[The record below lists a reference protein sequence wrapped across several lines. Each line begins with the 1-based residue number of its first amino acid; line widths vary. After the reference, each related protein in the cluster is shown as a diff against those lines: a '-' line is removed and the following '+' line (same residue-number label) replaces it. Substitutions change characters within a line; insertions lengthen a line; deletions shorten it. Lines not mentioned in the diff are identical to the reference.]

1 MTKVTLNDVEYDS
14 DNFTEAQQNILGEIN
29 FNNNLST
36 NLNYQISSLKVVSD
50 LLVGKLK
57 TSLTEEVTDDN

>member
-1 MTKVTLNDVEYDS
+1 MTKVTLDDVEYDS

-36 NLNYQISSLKVVSD
+36 NLNYQLSSLKVVLD

-57 TSLTEEVTDDN
+57 TSLTKEVTDDN

>member
-1 MTKVTLNDVEYDS
+1 MTKVTLDDVEYDS

-29 FNNNLST
+29 FNNTLST
-36 NLNYQISSLKVVSD
+36 NLNYQLSSLKVVSD

>member
-1 MTKVTLNDVEYDS
+1 MTKVTLDDIEYDS

-36 NLNYQISSLKVVSD
+36 NLNYQLSSLKVVSD

>member
-36 NLNYQISSLKVVSD
+36 NLNYQLSSLKVVSD

>member
-1 MTKVTLNDVEYDS
+1 VTKVTLDDVEYDS

-29 FNNNLST
+29 FNNTLST
-36 NLNYQISSLKVVSD
+36 NLNYQLSSLKVVSD

>member
-1 MTKVTLNDVEYDS
+1 MTKVTLDDIEYDS
-14 DNFTEAQQNILGEIN
+14 DNFTKAQQNILGEIN

-36 NLNYQISSLKVVSD
+36 NLNYQLSSLKVVSD

>member
-1 MTKVTLNDVEYDS
+1 MTKVTLDDIEYDS

-36 NLNYQISSLKVVSD
+36 NLNYQLSSPKVVSD

>member
-1 MTKVTLNDVEYDS
+1 VTKVTLDDIEYDS
-14 DNFTEAQQNILGEIN
+14 DNFTKAQQNILGEIN

-36 NLNYQISSLKVVSD
+36 NLNYQLSSLKVVSD

>member
-1 MTKVTLNDVEYDS
+1 MTKVTLDDVEYDS

-36 NLNYQISSLKVVSD
+36 NLNYQLSSLKVVSD

>member
-1 MTKVTLNDVEYDS
+1 VTKVTLDDIEYDS
-14 DNFTEAQQNILGEIN
+14 DNFTKAQQNILGEIN

-36 NLNYQISSLKVVSD
+36 NLNYQLSSLKVVLD

>member
-1 MTKVTLNDVEYDS
+1 VTKVTLDDVEYDS

-36 NLNYQISSLKVVSD
+36 NLNYQLSSLKVVSD

>member
-1 MTKVTLNDVEYDS
+1 MTKVTLDDVEYDS

>member
-14 DNFTEAQQNILGEIN
+14 DNFNEAQQNILGEIN

>member
-1 MTKVTLNDVEYDS
+1 MTKVTLDDVEYDS

-36 NLNYQISSLKVVSD
+36 NLNYQLSSLKVVSD

-57 TSLTEEVTDDN
+57 TSLTEEATDDN

>member
-1 MTKVTLNDVEYDS
+1 VTLDDVEYDS

-36 NLNYQISSLKVVSD
+36 NLNYQLSSLKVVSD

>member
-1 MTKVTLNDVEYDS
+1 VTKVTLNDVEYDS

-36 NLNYQISSLKVVSD
+36 NLNYQLSSLKVVSD